1 MNTSAYTLTVGAV
14 ARQAETCPATV
25 RLYGDR
31 GLLDFVTASDGTR
44 LHGPDAPGRVREIKR
59 VRLLNRGGARRRA

>member
-1 MNTSAYTLTVGAV
+1 MGSAFILTVGAV

-31 GLLDFVTASDGTR
+31 GLIEFVTASDGTR
-44 LHGPDAPGRVREIKR
+44 LHGPDVPGRVRAIKQQ
-59 VRLLNRGGARRRA
+59 RLANRGGTRRRV